1 MAILVKSLSVPGRRL
16 VAGAPEGFDALVL
29 ADLARAAGA
38 VLFVA
43 RDDAALARHVE
54 ALAFVAPE
62 IECLELPAWDC
73 LPFDRVSPNAGIV
86 GRRIAAL
93 TRLTAA
99 GGEGARVILTTV
111 AAVLQRLPPRA
122 SFASAVLP
130 LRPGATLAPEAAM
143 AFLVRHGYNR
153 TQTVMEPG
161 EYAVRGGILDV
172 FPPGVERPLRLD
184 FFGDSLD
191 AVRTF
196 DPESQRTV
204 GRADDAALR
213 PVSEI
218 PLDEDSIARFRTGY
232 RALFG
237 APRSDDTLYES
248 VSTGRRPMGVEHWI
262 ALFHDGMETVFD
274 YAPNALVVLDHQV
287 AEAVTARLELIRE
300 YFLARR
306 AMLGKGEEGA
316 AAYNPVPPERTY
328 LEPDEWASRLA
339 ARVVAECSPFAAPD
353 RAPAGM
359 VEVAD
364 AGGRAG
370 RDFSDV
376 RVRPDANVYEALKA
390 HVAEQVGAGR
400 RVLLTAFSEGSR
412 DRLAAVMREHGVETV
427 KTVVSWSDMADLPAV
442 AMAMAVV
449 GFERGFLAPGVAVV
463 TEQDLLGERMA
474 RAAKRRVRAENFIAE
489 ASELAEGDLVVHVNH
504 GIGRYEGLQAVE
516 AGGAPHDC
524 LRLLYDGGD
533 RLYLPVE
540 NIELISRYGSEQA
553 GVALDKLGGAA
564 WQARKA
570 RLKSRIREMAA
581 ELIKI
586 AAARAIRTA
595 PVMNAPEGLYDEF
608 CARFPFAETED
619 QLRAIEAAIGDLA
632 GGRPTDRL
640 VCGDVGFG
648 KTEVALRAAFVAAL
662 SGRQVA
668 VVTPTTLLCRQH
680 ARTFA
685 ARFEGFPV
693 RIAELSRLIGAGV
706 TEVTKKDLAEGKI
719 DIVIGTHALLAKDI
733 AFRDLGLLVVDE
745 EQHFGVAHKERLK
758 ALRSDV
764 HVLTLSAT
772 PIPRTL
778 QLALTGLKEMS
789 LISTPPVDR
798 LAVRTFVLPF
808 DPVIVREAILR
819 ERFRGGQIFCVCP
832 RIEDL
837 GGMTARLK
845 ELVPDL
851 KMTMV
856 HGRMTPR
863 DLERSIGAFTD
874 GTFDLLLSTNIIE
887 SGLDMPRVNTII
899 IHRAD
904 MFGLAQLYQLRGRVG
919 RSKIRAYAYL
929 TLPPGR
935 ALSAAAEK
943 RLQVMQTLDTLG
955 AGFTL
960 ASHDLDIRG
969 AGNLLGEEQS
979 GHIREVGVELYQQML
994 EDAVAEAR
1002 GVDDERAS
1010 GDWSPQISLGMAVL
1024 IPESYIADLALRMGL
1039 YRRLAYVTGRE
1050 EIDAFAAEMIDRFGP
1065 LPPET
1070 ENLLQVVAVKGLCRA
1085 AGVEKVE
1092 TGHKGAVVS
1101 FRNNHFANPAG
1112 LVQFMT
1118 ANVGTVRLRPD
1129 HRLVYSRAWE
1139 EPADRLK
1146 GVRYLLGEL
1155 ARIAAAGTEK

>member
-1 MAILVKSLSVPGRRL
+1 
-16 VAGAPEGFDALVL
+16 
-29 ADLARAAGA
+29 
-38 VLFVA
+38 
-43 RDDAALARHVE
+43 
-54 ALAFVAPE
+54 
-62 IECLELPAWDC
+62 
-73 LPFDRVSPNAGIV
+73 
-86 GRRIAAL
+86 
-93 TRLTAA
+93 
-99 GGEGARVILTTV
+99 
-111 AAVLQRLPPRA
+111 
-122 SFASAVLP
+122 
-130 LRPGATLAPEAAM
+130 
-143 AFLVRHGYNR
+143 
-153 TQTVMEPG
+153 
-161 EYAVRGGILDV
+161 
-172 FPPGVERPLRLD
+172 
-184 FFGDSLD
+184 
-191 AVRTF
+191 
-196 DPESQRTV
+196 
-204 GRADDAALR
+204 
-213 PVSEI
+213 
-218 PLDEDSIARFRTGY
+218 
-232 RALFG
+232 
-237 APRSDDTLYES
+237 
-248 VSTGRRPMGVEHWI
+248 
-262 ALFHDGMETVFD
+262 
-274 YAPNALVVLDHQV
+274 
-287 AEAVTARLELIRE
+287 
-300 YFLARR
+300 
-306 AMLGKGEEGA
+306 
-316 AAYNPVPPERTY
+316 ERTY
-328 LEPDEWASRLA
+328 LEPAEWTDRLA
-339 ARVVAECSPFAAPD
+339 ARAVAEFSPFAAPD
-353 RAPAGM
+353 TAPAGI

-364 AGGRAG
+364 AGGRVG
-370 RDFSDV
+370 RDFAEI
-376 RVRPDANVYEALKA
+376 RVRPDANVYEAVKA
-390 HVAEQVGAGR
+390 YAADQGREGR
-400 RVLLTAFSEGSR
+400 RVLVTAFSEGSR
-412 DRLAAVMREHGVETV
+412 DRLTAVMREHGIES
-427 KTVVSWSDMADLPAV
+427 VVAV
-442 AMAMAVV
+442 AQWGDLAKVPAAAIATAVV
-449 GFERGFLAPGVAVV
+449 GFERGFIAPSVAVV

-474 RAAKRRVRAENFIAE
+474 RGARRRVRAENFIAE

-553 GVALDKLGGAA
+553 GVALDKLGGVA

-581 ELIKI
+581 ELIKV
-586 AAARAIRTA
+586 AAARAVRTA
-595 PVMNAPEGLYDEF
+595 PAMSAPEGLYDEF
-608 CARFPFAETED
+608 CARFPYAETED
-619 QLRAIEAAIGDLA
+619 QLRAIEAAVGDLA

-648 KTEVALRAAFVAAL
+648 KTEVALRTAFVAAL

-693 RIAELSRLIGAGV
+693 RIAELSRLTGATRV
-706 TEVTKKDLAEGKI
+706 EAIKKELAEGKL

-745 EQHFGVAHKERLK
+745 EQRFGVAHKERLK
-758 ALRSDV
+758 SLRSDV

-778 QLALTGLKEMS
+778 QLARAGLKEMS
-789 LISTPPVDR
+789 LIATPPGDR

-808 DPVIVREAILR
+808 DPVIVREAIVR

-837 GGMTARLK
+837 GGMATRLK
-845 ELVPDL
+845 ALVPDL

-863 DLERSIGAFTD
+863 DLERSITAFTD

-919 RSKIRAYAYL
+919 RSKTRAYAYL

-994 EDAVAEAR
+994 EDAVAGAR
-1002 GVDDERAS
+1002 GLESERAA
-1010 GDWSPQISLGMAVL
+1010 GEWSPQINLGMAVL
-1024 IPESYIADLALRMGL
+1024 IPEFYIADLAVRMSL
-1039 YRRLAYVTGRE
+1039 YRRLATLSGRE
-1050 EIDAFAAEMIDRFGP
+1050 EIDAFAAEMIDRFGA
-1065 LPPET
+1065 LPAEA

-1092 TGHKGAVVS
+1092 TGFKGAVIS
-1101 FRNNHFANPAG
+1101 FRNNNFANPAG
-1112 LVQFMT
+1112 LVRFMT
-1118 ANVGTVRLRPD
+1118 ANTGTVRLRPD
-1129 HRLVYSRAWE
+1129 HRLVFSRSWDT
-1139 EPADRLK
+1139 PADRLK
-1146 GVRYLLGEL
+1146 GVRYLLVEL
-1155 ARIAAAGTEK
+1155 GRIAAAAQ